1 MQKIVVILFSI
12 IPTLSYADPFY
23 ADNENNEKEQEQV
36 ANTEANQDTK
46 KQWEM
51 PACLKDKN
59 TEPVY
64 LSIPFNDLKFIGVL
78 QQQNT
83 FTALFSDKEN
93 RITALKENQLI
104 LDDAIQIE
112 NINLKKVDYIN
123 WKNSNNCIQPNRIT
137 IRM

>member
-36 ANTEANQDTK
+36 TNTETNQDTK
-46 KQWEM
+46 KHLEI

-64 LSIPFNDLKFIGVL
+64 LSIPFNELKFIGVL
-78 QQQNT
+78 QQKNT

-93 RITALKENQLI
+93 RITSLKENQLI

-112 NINLKKVDYIN
+112 NINLKKVDYID

>member
-23 ADNENNEKEQEQV
+23 ADNEKEQEQV
-36 ANTEANQDTK
+36 ANTETNQDTK

-64 LSIPFNDLKFIGVL
+64 LAIPFNDLKFIGVL

-93 RITALKENQLI
+93 RITSLKENQLI

-112 NINLKKVDYIN
+112 NINLKKVDYID
-123 WKNSNNCIQPNRIT
+123 WKNSNNCIQPSRIT